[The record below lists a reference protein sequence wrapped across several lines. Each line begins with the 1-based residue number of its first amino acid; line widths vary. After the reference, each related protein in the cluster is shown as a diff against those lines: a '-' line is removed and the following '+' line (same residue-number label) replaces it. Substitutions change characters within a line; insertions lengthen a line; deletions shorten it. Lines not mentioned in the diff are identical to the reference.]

1 MNPLVLILII
11 ASFLAVLFTWAF
23 NTLQGERWQFL
34 ATVPL
39 RKGDGAAWDGLN
51 LTYYGFFCAT
61 ATGVGA
67 AIFLLLLQSLQV
79 SFVST
84 LILAGVLLLTGTVA
98 ARAVARIV
106 EKKMHTFTV
115 SGAFFAGFLVT
126 PIVLFA
132 LSTFS
137 PSRALPVIP
146 VLAALMI
153 SYAIAESIGRLACI
167 SFGCCY
173 GKRVIDMPAW
183 GQKLLK
189 RFSFTFR
196 GETKK
201 IAYEAGWK
209 DVSVVPIQAIT
220 SLVYAGAGL
229 LGLYLFFIEQFAA
242 AFLVTTI
249 VTIGWRFV
257 SEMLRA
263 DYRGQG
269 KISKYQWFSLIA
281 IGLGIG
287 FTFVFDNGS
296 AISPDVN
303 MGLNGLWNPMV
314 LLLLQALWIGI
325 FLYMGRSSITG
336 SSISFHVH
344 KDLV

>member
-1 MNPLVLILII
+1 MSPLVFILII
-11 ASFLAVLFTWAF
+11 ASLLAVLFVWAF
-23 NTLQGERWQFL
+23 NTLQGERWQFI
-34 ATVPL
+34 ATVPV
-39 RKGDGAAWDGLN
+39 RKHDGSAWDGLN

-61 ATGVGA
+61 ATSAGA
-67 AIFLLLLQSLQV
+67 TLFLLLLQSMQV
-79 SFVST
+79 SFFAT

-106 EKKMHTFTV
+106 EKKKHTFTV

-126 PIVLFA
+126 PLVLLA
-132 LSTFS
+132 LRTLT
-137 PSRALPVIP
+137 PSNALPVIP

-173 GKRVIDMPAW
+173 GRRVADLPKW
-183 GQKLLK
+183 GQQVF
-189 RFSFTFR
+189 RPFAITFR

-201 IAYEAGWK
+201 IAYEAGWI
-209 DVSVVPIQAIT
+209 DERIVPVQAIT
-220 SLVYAGAGL
+220 SLVYASAGL
-229 LGLYLFFIEQFAA
+229 LGLYLFYAGQFAP
-242 AFLVTTI
+242 AFLFVTL

-269 KISKYQWFSLIA
+269 KISKYQWFSLTAIA
-281 IGLGIG
+281 LSIV
-287 FTFVFDNGS
+287 FTFLFDNEN
-296 AISPDVN
+296 AITPDLGT
-303 MGLNGLWNPMV
+303 GLHGLWNPVV
-314 LLLLQALWIGI
+314 LLLLQGLWAAI
-325 FLYMGRSSITG
+325 FLYMGRSTITG